1 MKKTFKIEELCC
13 ANCAAKIEE
22 KIKKLDCIKD
32 ASLAFMAERLTI
44 EVDENDLEA
53 AISEIRKIIKKVEP
67 DCRLITD

>member
-13 ANCAAKIEE
+13 ANCAAKIEDR
-22 KIKKLDCIKD
+22 IKKLDCIKD

-44 EVDENDLEA
+44 EVEEKDLEA
-53 AISEIRKIIKKVEP
+53 AIAEIRKIIKKIEP

>member
-13 ANCAAKIEE
+13 ANCAAKIEDR
-22 KIKKLDCIKD
+22 IKKLDCIKD
-32 ASLAFMAERLTI
+32 ANLAFMAERLTI

-53 AISEIRKIIKKVEP
+53 AIAEIRKIIKKVEP

>member
-32 ASLAFMAERLTI
+32 ANLSFMSERLTI
-44 EVDENDLEA
+44 EVDEQDLEV
-53 AISEIRKIIKKVEP
+53 AIKEIRKIIKKIEP
-67 DCRLITD
+67 DCRIIID

>member
-32 ASLAFMAERLTI
+32 ASLAFMTERLTI

>member
-32 ASLAFMAERLTI
+32 AHLAFMAERLTI

-53 AISEIRKIIKKVEP
+53 AIAEIRKIIKKVEP